1 MEENNKISYISFL
14 EDIQGKEVNEI
25 YELLISKNIFVDKIS
40 STDEFLIVGE
50 AMRRIQLCDKSD
62 SNQYSFLKRSII
74 YFDAL
79 EHFTK
84 FDISSLDMGME
95 NYDIYLEMALQQNVQ
110 IKHYYDVIEDVLREE
125 ELKMIRELDKLFKTM
140 PSIEDLDTMQQKLK
154 NMFDDESTDRLK
166 LIEGI
171 LAYNDPSMKAIK
183 DVMLDET
190 LMEEGTKKQL
200 QGAIQKTASLLEKEI
215 SKNGVDSNGDS
226 SK

>member
-1 MEENNKISYISFL
+1 
-14 EDIQGKEVNEI
+14 
-25 YELLISKNIFVDKIS
+25 
-40 STDEFLIVGE
+40 
-50 AMRRIQLCDKSD
+50 
-62 SNQYSFLKRSII
+62 
-74 YFDAL
+74 
-79 EHFTK
+79 
-84 FDISSLDMGME
+84 MGME
-95 NYDIYLEMALQQNVQ
+95 NYDIYLEMALQQNIQ
-110 IKHYYDVIEDVLREE
+110 IKHYYDVMEDVLREE
-125 ELKMIRELDKLFKTM
+125 ELKMIRELDKFFRTM

-154 NMFDDESTDRLK
+154 NMFNGESTDRLK

-215 SKNGVDSNGDS
+215 GKNGVDSNGDS